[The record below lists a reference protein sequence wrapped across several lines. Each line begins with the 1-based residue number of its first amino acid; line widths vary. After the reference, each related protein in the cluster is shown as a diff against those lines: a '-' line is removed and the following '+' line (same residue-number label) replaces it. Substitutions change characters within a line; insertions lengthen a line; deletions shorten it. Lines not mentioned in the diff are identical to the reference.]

1 VSDRRLKKNIR
12 EIPAVL
18 DKVMA
23 LSPSVY
29 HFATQSDTEKLCIGM
44 IAQDVNEIFPELV
57 NYDPVDDLF
66 TLSYSEFGV
75 IAIKA
80 IQEQQKL
87 IEDQSKQIAQ
97 LENKLAV
104 SANLQS
110 ELNDLKTQLIQI
122 RSMLNLQISNPEIQ
136 GKK

>member
-1 VSDRRLKKNIR
+1 
-12 EIPAVL
+12 
-18 DKVMA
+18 
-23 LSPSVY
+23 
-29 HFATQSDTEKLCIGM
+29 M

-97 LENKLAV
+97 LENKLAG

-122 RSMLNLQISNPEIQ
+122 RSMLNSQISNQEIQ

>member
-1 VSDRRLKKNIR
+1 
-12 EIPAVL
+12 
-18 DKVMA
+18 
-23 LSPSVY
+23 
-29 HFATQSDTEKLCIGM
+29 M

-57 NYDPVDDLF
+57 NYDPMDDLF